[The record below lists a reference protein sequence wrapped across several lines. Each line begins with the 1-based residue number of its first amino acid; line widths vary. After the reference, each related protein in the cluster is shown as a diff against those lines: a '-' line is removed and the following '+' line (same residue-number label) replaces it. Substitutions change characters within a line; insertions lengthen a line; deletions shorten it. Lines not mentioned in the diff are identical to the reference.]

1 MYTALVQIKKR
12 SGDVVA
18 FDPEKIM
25 QAVRAAYL
33 QVYGGPNEA
42 LVQSVVQRVVQSM
55 DATFS
60 DRMPGVEDV
69 QNAVERELMAA
80 EQFDVAKSYIIYRY
94 EHTKI
99 REEQKAE
106 VLKKIEKQGLTI
118 IKRSGQKELFSVDK
132 LASSLKL
139 LLGELAQ
146 DIDVAMVVAQVQL
159 EVHEDMSTSDIE
171 RAIIMVLRSF
181 IERDPAYSYGA
192 ARALLMR
199 LYKGILGTEQ
209 VKYDQ
214 LEEQLQGV
222 FPRSIERG
230 VSVGRLDA
238 RLLTFD
244 LRRLAG
250 ELVVENDH
258 LFHYLAAQT
267 LADRYLVKDIQ
278 SKDILE
284 TPQFFWMRVAM
295 GVALKEDKKEER
307 AIEFYHMMSKL
318 RYVPSSP
325 TLFNAGMI
333 HSQLSSCF
341 LNTVPDDLHL
351 IFKSYSDNA
360 QLLKYTGGC
369 GTDWTPVRGTGA
381 VIKTTAVE
389 SQGVI
394 PFLKIAN
401 DTTISINR
409 SGRRRGAACVY
420 LESWHW
426 DVEEFLELRKNTG
439 DERRRT
445 HDINTANWIPDLL
458 MQRIQADG
466 MWSLFS
472 PNEVPD
478 LHDLYGAAFK
488 KRYEQYEAKG
498 LAGELQLFRQVKA
511 KDLWKKMLSMLF
523 ETGHAWI
530 TFKDPSNVRSPQDH
544 AGVVHSSNLCTEIT
558 LNTSADETA
567 VCNLGSVNLA
577 RHIRD
582 GKLDLAAIAE
592 TVAVGMRMLDN
603 VIDINFYPTV
613 DAQRSNMR
621 HRPVGLGIM
630 GFHDALYQIGVNFDS
645 EAMVEF
651 ADSSMEAVSYN
662 AILASSKLARER
674 GAYSS
679 YRGSKWDR
687 GLLPQDTIA
696 LLEVERGQK
705 IDVKAGGKL
714 DWEPVRKHI
723 AEWGMRNSN
732 CLAIAPTAT
741 ISNIS
746 GAIPSIEPIYKNIYV
761 KANISGDFVV
771 VNEYL
776 VKDLKKAGL
785 WNDALLTQLKF
796 NDGKLA
802 NIESIPQELKA
813 KYKEVFEVDPK
824 WLIRAA
830 AYRGK
835 WIDQSQS
842 MNIFYSGTSGKD
854 INDIY
859 MYAWEMGLK
868 TTYYLRTLAASQV
881 EKSTVNTTEFGATHT
896 RDNSAPLSQ
905 QAVPTVLPQAQPVEA
920 VMGVLE
926 ALAAESKPDPV
937 PVVQVAAAVQ
947 VRAEIGQQQ
956 AAATQPILPNTP
968 PSSQSGVLGAMPSAP
983 AQASGEYTNETVVI
997 DGKVWKACKIND
1009 PDCEACQ

>member
-1 MYTALVQIKKR
+1 MRMYTTLTQIKKR
-12 SGDVVA
+12 SGDIVS
-18 FDPEKIM
+18 FDPEKIVH
-25 QAVRAAYL
+25 AVRAAHL
-33 QVYGGPNEA
+33 GVYGGSNET
-42 LVQSVVQRVVQSM
+42 LVQSVVERVVQSLG
-55 DATFS
+55 AGFEGRT
-60 DRMPGVEDV
+60 PGVEDV

-80 EQFDVAKSYIIYRY
+80 GQFPVAKAYIIYRY

-106 VLKKIEKQGLTI
+106 VLKKIEKQGLI
-118 IKRSGQKELFSVDK
+118 IVKRSGKQEAFSSEK
-132 LASSLKL
+132 LTQSLQL
-139 LLGELAQ
+139 LLGELAA
-146 DIDVAMVVAQVQL
+146 DIDIPMVVAQVQL

-171 RAIIMVLRSF
+171 RAVIMVLRSF

-192 ARALLMR
+192 ARGLLMR
-199 LYKGILGTEQ
+199 LYKGIIGADQ
-209 VKYDQ
+209 IKYE
-214 LEEQLQGV
+214 LLPEQLRAAFPDAIRKGV
-222 FPRSIERG
+222 AA
-230 VSVGRLDA
+230 GRLDA

-244 LRRLAG
+244 LPKLAG
-250 ELVVENDH
+250 YIDMGADH

-267 LADRYLVKDIQ
+267 LADRYLVKDGQ
-278 SKDILE
+278 TGSILE
-284 TPQFFWMRVAM
+284 APQFFWMRVAM
-295 GVALKEDKKEER
+295 GLSFKEER
-307 AIEFYHMMSKL
+307 KEERTLEFYRIMSGL

-426 DVEEFLELRKNTG
+426 DIEEFLELRKNTG

-472 PNEVPD
+472 PHEVPD

-488 KRYEQYEAKG
+488 KRYEQYEVKG
-498 LAGELQLFRQVKA
+498 LAGELKLFRQMKA
-511 KDLWKKMLSMLF
+511 RDLWKKMLSMLF

-530 TFKDPSNVRSPQDH
+530 TFKDPANVRSPQDH

-582 GKLDLAAIAE
+582 GVLDAAAIGE
-592 TVAVGMRMLDN
+592 TVAIGMRMLDN
-603 VIDINFYPTV
+603 VIDINFYPTE
-613 DAQRSNMR
+613 DAKRSNLR

-630 GFHDALYQIGVNFDS
+630 GFHDALYQLGINFDS
-645 EAMVEF
+645 DAMVEF
-651 ADSSMEAVSYN
+651 ADSSMEVVSYH
-662 AILASSKLARER
+662 AILSSSHLAKER
-674 GAYSS
+674 GVYPT

-687 GLLPQDTIA
+687 NLLPQDTIA

-705 IDVKAGGKL
+705 IDVPSGGRL
-714 DWEPVRKHI
+714 DWEPVRQHVR
-723 AEWGMRNSN
+723 EWGMRNSN

-776 VKDLKKAGL
+776 VRDLKKAGL
-785 WNDALLTQLKF
+785 WSQALLTQLKF
-796 NDGKLA
+796 NDGKLSQ
-802 NIESIPQELKA
+802 IESIPQMLKD
-813 KYKEVFEVDPK
+813 KYKEVFEVDSR
-824 WLIRAA
+824 WLIKAA

-835 WIDQSQS
+835 WVDQSQS
-842 MNIFYSGTSGKD
+842 LNIFYSGTSGKD
-854 INDIY
+854 LNDIY
-859 MYAWEMGLK
+859 LYAWEMGLK

-896 RDNSAPLSQ
+896 RGAQVPQAQAVSQ
-905 QAVPTVLPQAQPVEA
+905 QAPTPQPVPEMAA
-920 VMGVLE
+920 VLQ
-926 ALAAESKPDPV
+926 ALAAESRPDPV
-937 PVVQVAAAVQ
+937 SITHASGPAPVPAEVQPQHAAAFQPGATVSPP
-947 VRAEIGQQQ
+947 G
-956 AAATQPILPNTP
+956 ATQ
-968 PSSQSGVLGAMPSAP
+968 V
-983 AQASGEYTNETVVI
+983 SGEYTDETVII